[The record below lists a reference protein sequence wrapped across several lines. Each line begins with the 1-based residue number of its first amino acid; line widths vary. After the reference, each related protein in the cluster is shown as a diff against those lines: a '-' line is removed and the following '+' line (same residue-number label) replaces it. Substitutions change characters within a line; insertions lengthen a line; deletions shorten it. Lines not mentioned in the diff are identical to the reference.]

1 MGTASEVTVPLNS
14 CNKIFVQRD
23 YSRGLGVQ
31 FEVAYPVGL
40 VGKISEETWRNTIET
55 LNAHYNKAEG
65 VCCSTV
71 METLIGCFS
80 CYISRIF
87 SKTQYEQQLIE
98 IKRFIDE
105 QNEKI
110 YIPAG
115 LHLTDPIERGMR
127 VFEISLLATSP
138 ILNRGN
144 GDHNF
149 FDHGNCSISVVSDR
163 GK

>member
-1 MGTASEVTVPLNS
+1 MITVNEVTIPLSN
-14 CNKIFVQRD
+14 CHKIFVQRD
-23 YSRGLGVQ
+23 YSKGLGVQ
-31 FEVAYPVGL
+31 FEVRYPAGL
-40 VGKISEETWRNTIET
+40 EGKISEETWRNTIET
-55 LNAHYNKAEG
+55 LNEHYNKAEK

-87 SKTQYEQQLIE
+87 SKTQYEKQLVE

-105 QNEKI
+105 QNETI

-127 VFEISLLATSP
+127 VFEISILTSSAAV
-138 ILNRGN
+138 NRRN
-144 GDHNF
+144 GDHNMY
-149 FDHGNCSISVVSDR
+149 D
-163 GK
+163 GKYAVNINEKEK